1 LRLFLA
7 RVKLE
12 VGCRITSAVSSRK
25 VTIPTRCLFQSS
37 GNNPALGLAAVDA
50 LEALDCQVVLPPQEV
65 SGYPY
70 IAYGD
75 MDSARKTAANVEK
88 LAPYVKEGFDVV
100 AIEPTAAYA
109 LAVSYPT

>member
-1 LRLFLA
+1 MVIAEILSRPI
-7 RVKLE
+7 RPTIKKSSS
-12 VGCRITSAVSSRK
+12 ITSAVSSRK

-75 MDSARKTAANVEK
+75 MDSARKTAAANVEK
-88 LAPYVKEGFDVV
+88 LG
-100 AIEPTAAYA
+100 T
-109 LAVSYPT
+109 VSQGRF